1 MRRWKE
7 RVTEEVKSAKSPS
20 PWGKPAFLALAL
32 ALLLAAG
39 CDAKSR
45 SSENG
50 AKGSAPPAQAQSQRK
65 APRTA
70 TTVLPDRTN
79 NAWEIAPFQLRDLQ
93 GKLHGLEEWKGK
105 VIMMN
110 FWASWCAP
118 CQYEI
123 PEFVRYQDQFGPKG
137 LQIVGIGVD
146 EKRKLAN
153 VARSLAINYPV
164 LVLEPSAARPLMTR
178 WGNDTGI
185 IPYTVVIARDGRI
198 KYIHRGQMEQED
210 FDTYVKPLL

>member
-1 MRRWKE
+1 VAEGPYRLFRRILP
-7 RVTEEVKSAKSPS
+7 T
-20 PWGKPAFLALAL
+20 
-32 ALLLAAG
+32 ALLVVLTSAG
-39 CDAKSR
+39 CDAGSD
-45 SSENG
+45 
-50 AKGSAPPAQAQSQRK
+50 ASAPESGKRATAARTEMPA
-65 APRTA
+65 TA
-70 TTVLPDRTN
+70 STALPERTN
-79 NAWEIAPFQLRDLQ
+79 NAWEITPFRLRDLE
-93 GKLHGLEEWKGK
+93 GKLHGLEDWKGR

-123 PEFVRYQDQFGPKG
+123 PEFVHYQEEYGGKG
-137 LQIVGIGVD
+137 LQIIGIGVD

-153 VARSLAINYPV
+153 VARSLEINYPV
-164 LVLEPSAARPLMTR
+164 LVLEPSAARPLMSR

>member
-1 MRRWKE
+1 VVVD
-7 RVTEEVKSAKSPS
+7 RVRLACFLLGLGVLVGCDTGGYADASATVEKSPEA
-20 PWGKPAFLALAL
+20 PM
-32 ALLLAAG
+32 
-39 CDAKSR
+39 
-45 SSENG
+45 E
-50 AKGSAPPAQAQSQRK
+50 SA

-70 TTVLPDRTN
+70 TTALPERTN
-79 NAWEIAPFQLRDLQ
+79 NAWEMTPFQLRDLQ
-93 GKLHGLEEWKGK
+93 GDLHTLADWKGK

-123 PEFVRYQDQFGPKG
+123 PEFVHYQQQYGNKG
-137 LQIVGIGVD
+137 LQVIGIGVD

-153 VARSLAINYPV
+153 VARSLGINYPV
-164 LVLEPSAARPLMTR
+164 LVLEPSVSRQLMSK

-185 IPYTVVIARDGRI
+185 IPYTVVIARNGRI
-198 KYIHRGQMEQED
+198 KYIHRGQMGQEE

>member
-1 MRRWKE
+1 MARAGLLLRPLAAM
-7 RVTEEVKSAKSPS
+7 V
-20 PWGKPAFLALAL
+20 ALA
-32 ALLLAAG
+32 ALLMAG
-39 CDAKSR
+39 CEAESGASPRDASR
-45 SSENG
+45 G
-50 AKGSAPPAQAQSQRK
+50 GQTAAAAP
-65 APRTA
+65 PRTA
-70 TTVLPDRTN
+70 STVLPERTN
-79 NAWEIAPFQLRDLQ
+79 NAWEITPFRLRDLE
-93 GKLHGLEEWKGK
+93 GNLRGLEDWKGK

-123 PEFVRYQDQFGPKG
+123 PEFVHYQEEYGGKG
-137 LQIVGIGVD
+137 LQIIGIGVD

-153 VARSLAINYPV
+153 VARSLEINYPV
-164 LVLEPSAARPLMTR
+164 LVLEPSAARPLMSR

>member
-1 MRRWKE
+1 MGEWL
-7 RVTEEVKSAKSPS
+7 KSV
-20 PWGKPAFLALAL
+20 GLLLLTVALAGCE
-32 ALLLAAG
+32 AG
-39 CDAKSR
+39 SGTTASKA
-45 SSENG
+45 G
-50 AKGSAPPAQAQSQRK
+50 QVTQQPAEARE

-70 TTVLPDRTN
+70 TTALPERTN
-79 NAWEIAPFQLRDLQ
+79 NAWEMTPFQLRDLQ
-93 GKLHGLEEWKGK
+93 GDLHSLSDWKGK

-110 FWASWCAP
+110 FWASWCSP

-123 PEFVRYQDQFGPKG
+123 PEFVHYQQQYGAKG
-137 LQIVGIGVD
+137 LQIIGIGVD

-164 LVLEPSAARPLMTR
+164 LVLEPSVSRQLMSK

-198 KYIHRGQMEQED
+198 KYIHRGQMGQEE
-210 FDTYVKPLL
+210 FDTYVRPLL

>member
-1 MRRWKE
+1 MGAD
-7 RVTEEVKSAKSPS
+7 RV
-20 PWGKPAFLALAL
+20 WPAGI
-32 ALLLAAG
+32 LLVLAALGG
-39 CDAKSR
+39 CD
-45 SSENG
+45 SSG
-50 AKGSAPPAQAQSQRK
+50 GSASASAEKAPAAPAEAT

-70 TTVLPDRTN
+70 TTALPERTN
-79 NAWEIAPFQLRDLQ
+79 NAWEMSPFQLRDLE
-93 GKLHGLEEWKGK
+93 GNLRTLADWKGR

-123 PEFVRYQDQFGPKG
+123 PEFVHYQQEYGKKG
-137 LQIVGIGVD
+137 LQIIGIGVD
-146 EKRKLAN
+146 ARRKLAN
-153 VARSLAINYPV
+153 VARSLEINYPV
-164 LVLEPSAARPLMTR
+164 LVLEPSVSRQLMAR

-198 KYIHRGQMEQED
+198 KYIHRGQMGQEE

>member
-1 MRRWKE
+1 MVE
-7 RVTEEVKSAKSPS
+7 GLKSA
-20 PWGKPAFLALAL
+20 GL
-32 ALLLAAG
+32 LLLAVALAG
-39 CDAKSR
+39 CEAGSGTTASKAEQVTQQPAEA
-45 SSENG
+45 SE
-50 AKGSAPPAQAQSQRK
+50 

-70 TTVLPDRTN
+70 TTALPERTN
-79 NAWEIAPFQLRDLQ
+79 NAWEMTPFQLRDLQ
-93 GKLHGLEEWKGK
+93 GDLHTLSDWKGK

-123 PEFVRYQDQFGPKG
+123 PEFVRYQQQHGPEG
-137 LQIVGIGVD
+137 LQIIGIGVD

-153 VARSLAINYPV
+153 VARSLEINYPV
-164 LVLEPSAARPLMTR
+164 LVLEPSVSRPLMSK

-198 KYIHRGQMEQED
+198 KYIHRGQMGEEE
-210 FDTYVKPLL
+210 FDTYVRPLL